1 MFTPELLKNFLRSRT
16 KEIQDAWKPIG
27 LTISILFAKGSFLEY
42 KHRTG
47 PYFIRS
53 LAFAVLAAA
62 ILLTVPSLKPVRLFF
77 ARRVVAF
84 VIDLL
89 LFALGTTGLF
99 SLLFESGIVR
109 PSAVTSMA
117 IVWSW
122 VLLFILLDWAFAGTP
137 GKQIMGLRLKS
148 VRSESSA
155 KFLFDC
161 LARNL
166 LTFVVPLC
174 VAGSVLSIWT
184 LSKTVISTTWATA
197 AAVLSF
203 FPLSIVFFDG
213 QSIPDILAGIAVR
226 PKGSHEAQPS
236 PSLRSLKKWLLLLL
250 ASLLVGAAWGFTP
263 SIDSGSFTG
272 NQPKFPTNFYYVS
285 SEEEIRAASAL
296 WPYVQAGIAEGVL
309 RDVRISSAVGK
320 LPGSVETD
328 PEAGIPC
335 QEAYRAKQSYK
346 IIRLQIDP
354 ATPIIVV
361 PSLLTNMF
369 HATDR
374 FVGRP
379 AFMVVKIAK
388 RNSFGIFNLELSE
401 DYVFCFAG
409 TDKAPEGPNLAGVFR
424 NVSPSAS
431 FNELAWLF
439 LGKHL
444 DTYADVVEHV
454 PVYPW
459 R

>member
-1 MFTPELLKNFLRSRT
+1 LL
-16 KEIQDAWKPIG
+16 
-27 LTISILFAKGSFLEY
+27 AKGSSIEF

-53 LAFAVLAAA
+53 LALAVLAAA
-62 ILLTVPSLKPVRLFF
+62 ILLTVPSFKSVRFFF

-89 LFALGTTGLF
+89 LFALGTIGLF
-99 SLLFESGIVR
+99 SLLFETEIVR

-137 GKQIMGLRLKS
+137 GKQIVGLRLKS
-148 VRSESSA
+148 VRTESAA

-166 LTFVVPLC
+166 LTFVVPLSL
-174 VAGSVLSIWT
+174 AGWVLSIFT
-184 LSKTVISTTWATA
+184 RSKTVDSTTWAIA
-197 AAVLSF
+197 AAILSF
-203 FPLSIVFFDG
+203 CPLSIVFFDG
-213 QSIPDILAGIAVR
+213 QSLPDLLAGIAVLPR
-226 PKGSHEAQPS
+226 ASHEAHPS
-236 PSLRSLKKWLLLLL
+236 ASLSGKKWLLLVL

-263 SIDSGSFTG
+263 SMDSGLSRG
-272 NQPKFPTNFYYVS
+272 NQPQFPVNLYYVS
-285 SEEEIRAASAL
+285 SQAEIQMASGL
-296 WPYVQAGIAEGVL
+296 WPFVQAGIAEGVL
-309 RDVRISSAVGK
+309 HDVRVYSAVGK
-320 LPGSVETD
+320 LPGPAGVD
-328 PEAGIPC
+328 PEAGTPC
-335 QEAYRAKQSYK
+335 QEAYRAKRSYK

-354 ATPIIVV
+354 ATPILVV
-361 PSLLTNMF
+361 NSLFANMF
-369 HATDR
+369 HTTDS

-379 AFMVVKIAK
+379 GLMVIEVSSRK
-388 RNSFGIFNLELSE
+388 SFGVFNLEVPE

-409 TDKAPEGPNLAGVFR
+409 SDKAPERPILAGASAR
-424 NVSPSAS
+424 VSPSAS

-439 LGKHL
+439 LGNL
-444 DTYADVVEHV
+444 GPYADVEHI
-454 PVYPW
+454 PVFPW